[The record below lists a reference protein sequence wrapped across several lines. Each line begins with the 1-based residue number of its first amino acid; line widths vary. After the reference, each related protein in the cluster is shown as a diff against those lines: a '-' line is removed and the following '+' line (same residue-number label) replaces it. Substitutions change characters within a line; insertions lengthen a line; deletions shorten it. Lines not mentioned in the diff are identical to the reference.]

1 MDACRK
7 LLHCL
12 CNGIW
17 LVNLGIQVHPG
28 LELINRFV
36 HWLDSAYSERGLRY
50 AVKEGSKSK
59 RRHQLPPLP
68 NKARRAD
75 SLHGPHPN
83 QSTRASYTNP
93 NNTLIFNCSVIHL

>member
-36 HWLDSAYSERGLRY
+36 PWLDSAYSERGLRY
-50 AVKEGSKSK
+50 VVKEGSKSK

-75 SLHGPHPN
+75 SLHGPHPQPVN
-83 QSTRASYTNP
+83 ACELHQPQQHS
-93 NNTLIFNCSVIHL
+93 HLQL

>member
-1 MDACRK
+1 
-7 LLHCL
+7 
-12 CNGIW
+12 
-17 LVNLGIQVHPG
+17 
-28 LELINRFV
+28 
-36 HWLDSAYSERGLRY
+36 
-50 AVKEGSKSK
+50 VKEGSKSK